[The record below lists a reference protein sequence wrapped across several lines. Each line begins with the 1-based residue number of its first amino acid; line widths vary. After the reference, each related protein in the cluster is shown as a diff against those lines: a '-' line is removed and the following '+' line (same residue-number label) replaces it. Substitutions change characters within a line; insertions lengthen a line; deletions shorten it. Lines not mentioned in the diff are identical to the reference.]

1 MYQVVNDKN
10 AQGEQ
15 NAKYI
20 YYKRNKKNTIGL
32 QTRRYTCPQSLSN
45 N

>member
-20 YYKRNKKNTIGL
+20 YYKRNFKNTISL